1 MIGLPSNIPCLGVRS
16 DMLMGPQ
23 SSSRIS
29 HADNPCFSEYQ
40 IKVTGMRFQIG
51 SIIKVSEVPYHFG
64 LVRDFQTLLYVLFL
78 DRRMRGL
85 FVLSTF
91 PSMVENEISHVNT
104 FPNFGMTICGFTVVR
119 THSSGFSRT

>member
-51 SIIKVSEVPYHFG
+51 SIIKVLEW
-64 LVRDFQTLLYVLFL
+64 
-78 DRRMRGL
+78 
-85 FVLSTF
+85 
-91 PSMVENEISHVNT
+91 
-104 FPNFGMTICGFTVVR
+104 ICFWYDWVGILEY
-119 THSSGFSRT
+119 GQ

>member
-51 SIIKVSEVPYHFG
+51 SIIKVLEI
-64 LVRDFQTLLYVLFL
+64 LYQ
-78 DRRMRGL
+78 
-85 FVLSTF
+85 FVL
-91 PSMVENEISHVNT
+91 IR
-104 FPNFGMTICGFTVVR
+104 NFQRSLFHI
-119 THSSGFSRT
+119 